1 MTLSVS
7 DLLFYAGAVF
17 ILFLTPGPVWMAVIA
32 RAMSGGF
39 GAAWPLTLGV
49 VVGDMIW
56 PVLAI
61 LGVGWVVSEFA
72 AAAIALKAVAV
83 IMFVTMGVLA
93 IRNAHRVIGV
103 DSRLTRPGKWPGF
116 AAGVAIILSNP
127 KAVLFYMG
135 LLPGFFDLTALNGW
149 DVAAIVAVSQL
160 VPLLGNLMLAGMV
173 DRLRSVLGS
182 ARALKRTNITAG
194 ILLICVG
201 LIIPFS

>member
-17 ILFLTPGPVWMAVIA
+17 ILFLTPGPVWMAVVA

-56 PVLAI
+56 PVLAF

-72 AAAIALKAVAV
+72 AGAIALKAVAV